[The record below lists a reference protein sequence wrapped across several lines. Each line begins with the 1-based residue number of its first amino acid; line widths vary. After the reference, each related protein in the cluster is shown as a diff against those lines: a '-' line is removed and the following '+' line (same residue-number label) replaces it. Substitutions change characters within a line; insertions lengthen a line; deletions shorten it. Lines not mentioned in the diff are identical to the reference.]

1 VDNYFKEVDGALEH
15 QKEVLNTSPVK
26 AVRAKRQAAAYRT
39 ASYQAAD
46 EQMADFLAGGGRV
59 KSRTLANKIRPG
71 SPERIGVERTMPSG
85 EIERMPE
92 PRLTF
97 LLTSTK
103 WSLVACPESSQAVRA
118 LEMGVLKFR
127 HSS

>member
-46 EQMADFLAGGGRV
+46 EQMADFLAGG
-59 KSRTLANKIRPG
+59 
-71 SPERIGVERTMPSG
+71 
-85 EIERMPE
+85 
-92 PRLTF
+92 
-97 LLTSTK
+97 
-103 WSLVACPESSQAVRA
+103 
-118 LEMGVLKFR
+118 
-127 HSS
+127 